1 MANDLNQCNF
11 IGRMGKDP
19 ELRFMA
25 NGDAV
30 ASFSIAVG
38 SSWKDRNTGEKK
50 EATEWVNVTAFGKV
64 AEVIQQYTRKG
75 SKVFING
82 RMKTDKFTDKE
93 GIERYSTKI
102 ILENIQLLDQK
113 PDDAGQAPPRQ
124 AAQGKAAPAQRKAP
138 ANFDDMDDMIP
149 F

>member
-19 ELRFMA
+19 EVRFMP

-38 SSWKDRNTGEKK
+38 SSWKDKQSGEKK
-50 EATEWVNVTAFGKV
+50 ESTEWVNVTSFGKV
-64 AEVIQQYTRKG
+64 AEIIWQYTRKG

-82 RMKTDKFTDKE
+82 RMKTDKYTDKE
-93 GIERYSTKI
+93 GIERHATKI
-102 ILENIQLLDQK
+102 ILENIQFLDK
-113 PDDAGQAPPRQ
+113 KTEFSGENNQAQ
-124 AAQGKAAPAQRKAP
+124 NNGSAQNKTANVS
-138 ANFDDMDDMIP
+138 ANFYDMDDMVP